1 MPPGRKPKEQ
11 LGLFQANVRT
21 APCVPAV
28 RAEVEE
34 WRARNY
40 RGDTE
45 TTRALLN
52 YWFLTDHR
60 HPTARLFRYHDSQ
73 REAIET
79 LISLFEI
86 AEVRRHKDLVERF
99 ATNSPNLRL
108 LQYDD
113 FARYA
118 VKMATGSG
126 KTKVMSLAIAWQ
138 YFNAVVEGKQDYATT
153 FLVVAPNVIVFER
166 LRT

>member
-21 APCVPAV
+21 APCVPAI
-28 RAEVEE
+28 RTAVEE

-40 RGDTE
+40 RGATDTSQ
-45 TTRALLN
+45 ALLN

-60 HPTARLFRYHDSQ
+60 RPTTRLFRYHDSQ

-79 LISLFEI
+79 LIYLFEV
-86 AEVRRHKDLVERF
+86 AEVRRHKDLVEHF

-108 LQYDD
+108 L
-113 FARYA
+113 
-118 VKMATGSG
+118 
-126 KTKVMSLAIAWQ
+126 
-138 YFNAVVEGKQDYATT
+138 
-153 FLVVAPNVIVFER
+153 
-166 LRT
+166 